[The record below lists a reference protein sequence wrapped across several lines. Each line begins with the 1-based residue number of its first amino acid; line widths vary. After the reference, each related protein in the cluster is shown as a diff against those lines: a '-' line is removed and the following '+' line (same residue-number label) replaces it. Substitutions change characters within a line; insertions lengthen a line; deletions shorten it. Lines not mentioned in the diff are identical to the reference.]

1 MSFPLVGNSRIRDAL
16 MAAVAENRI
25 PHAILL
31 EGDNGTGRHTLMR
44 FLSKAAVCIGENLP
58 CGECRGCHLA
68 DTGTHPDITVIS
80 PEDGKKNITVAQ
92 IRALR
97 NEAYIK
103 PHMAAKRVFVID
115 RADTMNEQAQNALL
129 KVLEE
134 PPGDIIFILIAESA
148 SALLDTIVS
157 RCTVLSLVPPE
168 MTEAVKYLIKSTD
181 YSEDVVRE
189 TLVST
194 CGNIGTAL
202 EALSGGGTAAQAS
215 AKSFAKLLISG
226 NEAEMLKI
234 TAGFEK
240 NRVLAD
246 GFLKELKLS
255 VAAEIRNNLKN
266 PRTAKALMHFY
277 DAIPEYEDALKTNI
291 NLSLLFC
298 ALVCKAAQ
306 ISHKS

>member
-1 MSFPLVGNSRIRDAL
+1 MSFPLVGNGRINDAVT
-16 MAAVAENRI
+16 AAVAENRI

-31 EGDNGTGRHTLMR
+31 EGDKGTGKHTLMR
-44 FLSKAAVCIGENLP
+44 FLSRAAVCDGENAP
-58 CGECRGCHLA
+58 CGACRGCHLA
-68 DTGTHPDITVIS
+68 EIGTHPDITVTA
-80 PEDGKKNITVAQ
+80 PEDGKKNIAVAQ

-148 SALLDTIVS
+148 ASLLDTIIS

-168 MTEAVKYLIKSTD
+168 TDEAVAYLRENTD
-181 YSEDVVRE
+181 YGEEQIRE
-189 TLVST
+189 TLGST
-194 CGNIGTAL
+194 GGNIGAAK
-202 EALSGGGTAAQAS
+202 EALAGGGTAAQAA
-215 AKSFAKLLISG
+215 AKRFTELLISG

-234 TAGFEK
+234 TAQFEK
-240 NRVLAD
+240 SRILAD
-246 GFLKELKLS
+246 EFLKELKIS
-255 VAAEIRNNLKN
+255 VALEIKKNLYN
-266 PRTAKALMHFY
+266 TCSAKALVHFY
-277 DAIPEYEDALKTNI
+277 DAIPEFEDALKTNI

-306 ISHKS
+306 IGYN